1 MSDEKKHENV
11 DSEASSEKKQQD
23 ASEQNEESNVFKIDE
38 EESNATSLKLQE
50 KEKEL
55 LYLRAEFDNFK
66 KQSLK
71 ERSDILRYAGEMIAR
86 DLLNTLDVFE
96 KALEQE
102 IDETNYKNFVEGIFL
117 TAEQLKSDL
126 KKHGVEEI
134 DCKGKPFDPNTSEA
148 LSQIPMPGAKEGDV
162 LEVMRKGFMFRD
174 KVLRYAQVVTAT
186 AAPEANN

>member
-1 MSDEKKHENV
+1 MSDEKNHEHV
-11 DSEASSEKKQQD
+11 DAKSSSEKKHDEISEQTED
-23 ASEQNEESNVFKIDE
+23 SNASEMDDKKEDSL
-38 EESNATSLKLQE
+38 SLKLQE

-71 ERSDILRYAGEMIAR
+71 ERSDLLRYAGEMIAR

-102 IDETNYKNFVEGIFL
+102 VNEENYQNFVKGISL

-174 KVLRYAQVVTAT
+174 KILRYAQVVTASK
-186 AAPEANN
+186 APETNS